1 MENNRLLNDE
11 EIKCLK
17 NMHNYAALAKC
28 TLIAICMGGV
38 LAFVTAITDAVRFLK
53 NVERTPIAYIIPF
66 IVIIAILLVVF
77 AVFFTILRSNV
88 SKNKIWNNI
97 LDKFSDEN
105 NLNTELDKN
114 NSDMKASV
122 SVYLSGNLITLS
134 DKLKEVGDALEAV
147 GSIGVMFS
155 MMKYCSTVLSFTKE
169 ISKAYNI
176 KLGFNVKLCL
186 VLCILP
192 SLIVTAYEVGETAGI
207 VIFEKDQRQAII
219 DRLNENCEQ
228 TSYYE
233 LSNDYTL
240 YKDKIIFQFYDEND
254 ENNFI
259 WSDIKFDENNDIT
272 KLEARFHYNSSMP
285 KQEIIDNV
293 NMKLSQLNDLL
304 TMSEM
309 SYKYDFLGEKY
320 ELSEDFVNKFIDM
333 NDTNLGIENRI
344 EDEYGLERPYT
355 VKTYAYVDEIDNKPT
370 GKVYICFDIEDN
382 PFFWY

>member
-28 TLIAICMGGV
+28 TLIAMWTGC
-38 LAFVTAITDAVRFLK
+38 LLFFVVPITDAVRFLK
-53 NVERTPIAYIIPF
+53 NVERTPVGYFIPF
-66 IVIIAILLVVF
+66 VVIIAILLVVF
-77 AVFFTILRSNV
+77 AVFFTMLRSNL
-88 SKNKIWNNI
+88 SNNKIWHNI
-97 LDKFSDEN
+97 LDKFGDEN

-147 GSIGVMFS
+147 GSIGVIFS
-155 MMKYCSTVLSFTKE
+155 MMKYCSTVLSFTKA

-192 SLIVTAYEVGETAGI
+192 SLIVTVYESAETAG
-207 VIFEKDQRQAII
+207 VVSLKKDQRQAII
-219 DRLNENCEQ
+219 SRLNENCEQ

-240 YKDKIIFQFYDEND
+240 YKDKIILQFYDEND

-259 WSDIKFDENNDIT
+259 WSHIEFDENDDIT
-272 KLEARFHYNSSMP
+272 KMAVSIHYNSSMS

-320 ELSEDFVNKFIDM
+320 ELSEAFVNKFIDM

-344 EDEYGLERPYT
+344 EDEYGLEKPYT

-370 GKVYICFDIEDN
+370 GKIYIRLEIDDN